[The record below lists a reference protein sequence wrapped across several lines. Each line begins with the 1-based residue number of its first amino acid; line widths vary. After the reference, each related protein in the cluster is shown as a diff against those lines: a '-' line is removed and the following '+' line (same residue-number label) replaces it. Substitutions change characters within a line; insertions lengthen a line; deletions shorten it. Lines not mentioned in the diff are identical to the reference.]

1 MRRVTVSVLAV
12 VCALSWVSSAAAQTT
27 GSINGAVSDN
37 TGAVLPG
44 VTVTATSPSLMG
56 VQTAVTNE
64 QGQYRFPSLPIGTY
78 TLNYELGGFSN
89 VRREGIIVQ
98 IGFTA
103 TVNVQLQ
110 LATLQESVTVT
121 GASPVVDVTS
131 TTSTFNVSQEMLQT
145 LPNARDIWSVMGQ
158 SPGIRVSTIDVGGSR
173 AGTQT
178 GFEAFGFSGQVR
190 VQVDGVN
197 TTEGTGAAGFYYDYG
212 SFDEIQLGGDGMDAQ
227 SATPGVQL
235 NAVIKS
241 GGNQF
246 RATVYGDYENED
258 FQGNNVDQRLL
269 DLGIGRGVR
278 TLKYYDVNADAGGPI
293 RRDKIWYY
301 GSIRRQNNTVT
312 VAGFPVE
319 NPGTFGQLTS
329 LQNAT
334 YKLTYQLSPN
344 NRFSHYVQYGR
355 KLMPE
360 RGGTSTRYRYSVFNQ
375 DSGSWAGNLE
385 WNGILSPQFIVRAAM
400 SSFGYNWP
408 NLPYGVNG
416 ELNDNLNHR
425 WTDNGSGTTF
435 TFGSESADR
444 NDRRRWQYDVQATV
458 FKDNWLGG
466 NHSVKFGWVSERES
480 QEFRDEGFLDEV
492 ELSFRSAGGLPTFT
506 TPFRVELY
514 NTPSQTTD
522 ANWHHGAYVNDSIQV
537 KRLTLSL
544 GLRWDHYNS
553 FYPDQTIPESRYRDF
568 FYAGVPLLTSV
579 GPFSLPRTP
588 YADSNFVVPGLSG
601 IKRFPAL
608 LAPRLGFSWDLAGNG
623 RTVVKANWG
632 RFHHN
637 PGNASGDVNPLEEAT
652 ATFDWLD
659 CRAGG
664 VPVVCTG
671 SNQGDRLF
679 TINELG
685 QNRAV
690 DGVGGTSVLIDPDI
704 KDPYT
709 DAMSFWF
716 ERELGS
722 NMGLRF
728 GYTFR
733 TDGNISDDV
742 ELARLFNL
750 YTLARTFADPGVD
763 GIAGNADDGPAITM
777 WDIPGQ
783 APASVTE
790 ERTVDGIIASDR
802 AVDLTFT
809 KRMSNRFS
817 LVTSYYF
824 NWDRDREF
832 IQNPNDERFAD
843 QTVTNWNFK
852 VFGSYQAPWSITA
865 TGSVRHQSGT
875 AISRDVALN
884 GQPGQNITMT
894 GNNAYEAEPN
904 GAYRTDNVTVTD
916 AKLERRFRFGGRSL
930 SAFLDVFNIFN
941 VNPANIGAQGTIV
954 GRPTVTLADGSRV
967 QVQGFLRP
975 TAIVPPRI
983 FRIGARLNF

>member
-1 MRRVTVSVLAV
+1 MLAV
-12 VCALSWVSSAAAQTT
+12 VYVLFMAYTAAAQTT
-27 GSINGAVSDN
+27 GGINGTVIDN

-44 VTVTATSPSLMG
+44 VTITASSDALMG
-56 VQTAVTNE
+56 VQTTVTNE
-64 QGQYRFPSLPIGTY
+64 QGQYRFPALPIGTY
-78 TLNYELGGFSN
+78 SLNYELGGFSN
-89 VRREGIIVQ
+89 IKRDGIIVQ

-131 TTSTFNVSQEMLQT
+131 TTSTFNVNQEMLQT

-246 RATVYGDYENED
+246 RGTMYFDYENED
-258 FQGNNVDQRLL
+258 FQGNNIDAELTA
-269 DLGIGRGVR
+269 LGIGRGTR
-278 TLKYYDVNADAGGPI
+278 TLKYYDANGDVGGPVM
-293 RRDKIWYY
+293 RDKLWYY
-301 GSIRRQNNTVT
+301 GSMRRQDSTVT
-312 VAGFPVE
+312 VTGFPVE
-319 NPGTFGQLTS
+319 DPGTFGQLTS

-355 KLMPE
+355 KLLPH
-360 RGGTSTRYRYSVFNQ
+360 RGGGSTLYRNSVFQQ

-385 WNGILSPQFIVRAAM
+385 WNGIISPQFIIRAAA

-408 NLPYGVNG
+408 NIPYGVNG
-416 ELNDNLNHR
+416 VLNEDLNAR
-425 WTDNGSGTTF
+425 WTDDGSGTTY
-435 TFGSESADR
+435 TFGSAAADR
-444 NDRRRWQYDVQATV
+444 NDRRRWQYDIQSTY
-458 FKDNWLGG
+458 FKDNWAGG
-466 NHSVKFGWVSERES
+466 NHSIKFGWVSERES
-480 QEFRDEGFLDEV
+480 QHFKDEGFVDEIS
-492 ELSFRSAGGLPTFT
+492 LAFRSPTGAPNFT
-506 TPFRVELY
+506 TPYRVTIR
-514 NTPSQTTD
+514 NTPRETTN
-522 ANWHHGAYVNDSIQV
+522 ANWHHGAYINDSIQV
-537 KRLTLSL
+537 KRVTASV
-544 GLRWDHYNS
+544 GLRWDYYNS
-553 FYPDQTIPESRYRDF
+553 FYPDQLIPESRFRDF
-568 FYAGVPLLTSV
+568 FYAGVPVQTSV
-579 GPFSLPRTP
+579 GPYALVATP
-588 YADSNFVVPGLSG
+588 YAGSFQVPALSG
-601 IKRFPAL
+601 IKRYPKL
-608 LAPRLGFSWDLAGNG
+608 IAPRLGVSWDVAGNG
-623 RTVVKANWG
+623 KTVIKANWG

-637 PGNASGDVNPLEEAT
+637 TGNASGDVNPLSSAT

-659 CRAGG
+659 CRSGAT
-664 VPVVCTG
+664 PVTCTG
-671 SNQGDRLF
+671 SNFGDKLF
-679 TINELG
+679 TLNELG

-690 DGVGGTSVLIDPDI
+690 SGVGGTSVLIDDSV

-716 ERELGS
+716 ERELAN
-722 NMGLRF
+722 NMGFRV

-733 TDGNISDDV
+733 TDGNIEDDV
-742 ELARLFNL
+742 ELARVYSL
-750 YTLARTFADPGVD
+750 YTLQRTFADPGVD
-763 GIAGNADDGPAITM
+763 GIVGNADDGPAITM
-777 WDIPGQ
+777 FDIPGQ

-790 ERTVDGIIASDR
+790 ARTVDGIIATDR
-802 AVDLTFT
+802 ALDLTFT

-824 NWDRDREF
+824 NWDRDKEF
-832 IQNPNDERFAD
+832 VQNPNDERFAD

-852 VFGSYQAPWSITA
+852 IFGTYQAPWSINV

-875 AISRDVALN
+875 AISRDVALS

-894 GNNAYEAEPN
+894 GGNAYEAEEN
-904 GAYRTDNVTVTD
+904 GAYRTDNVTVLD
-916 AKLERRFRFGGRSL
+916 SKIERRFRFGGRSL
-930 SAFLDVFNIFN
+930 GVFADLFNILN
-941 VNPANIGAQGTIV
+941 TNSANIGSQSSIV
-954 GRPTVTLADGSRV
+954 GRTNVTLPDGTRT

>member
-1 MRRVTVSVLAV
+1 MKRVPVGVFAV
-12 VCALSWVSSAAAQTT
+12 VCALSFVSAAVAQTT
-27 GSINGAVSDN
+27 GGINGTVNDN

-44 VTVTATSPSLMG
+44 VTVTATSPALMG
-56 VQTAVTNE
+56 VQTTVTND
-64 QGQYRFPSLPIGTY
+64 QGQYRFPALPIGTY
-78 TLNYELGGFSN
+78 DLNYELGGFSN
-89 VRREGIIVQ
+89 VRREGIIVSL
-98 IGFTA
+98 GFTA

-131 TTSTFNVSQEMLQT
+131 TTSTFNVNQDMLQS

-158 SPGIRVSTIDVGGSR
+158 SPGIRVSSIDVGGSR

-246 RATVYGDYENED
+246 RGTMYGDYQNENL
-258 FQGNNVDQRLL
+258 QGNNVDARLAA
-269 DLGIGRGVR
+269 LGVGQGTR
-278 TLKYYDVNADAGGPI
+278 TLDYYDVNGDVGGPI
-293 RRDKIWYY
+293 MRDKLWYFA
-301 GSIRRQNNTVT
+301 SMRRQNNTVT
-312 VAGFPVE
+312 VTGFPVE
-319 NPGTFGQLTS
+319 GGAFGQLTS

-334 YKLTYQLSPN
+334 YKLTYQMSPN

-360 RGGTSTRYRYSVFNQ
+360 RGGTSTRYRWSIYNQ

-385 WNGILSPQFIVRAAM
+385 WNGILSPQFIMRAAM

-416 ELNDNLNHR
+416 EPNENLDHR
-425 WTDNGSGTTF
+425 LTDDGSGSTF

-444 NDRRRWQYDVQATV
+444 NDRRRWQYDVQATL

-466 NHSVKFGWVSERES
+466 NHSIKFGTVHERES

-492 ELSFRSAGGLPTFT
+492 TLAFRSAGGLANFT
-506 TPFRVELY
+506 TPYRVTLR
-514 NTPSQTTD
+514 NTPRQTTN
-522 ANWHHGAYVNDSIQV
+522 ANWHHGAYINDSIQV
-537 KRLTLSL
+537 DRVTMSL
-544 GLRWDHYNS
+544 GLRWDYYNS
-553 FYPDQTIPESRYRDF
+553 FFPEQEIPESRFREF
-568 FYAGVPLLTSV
+568 FYAGVPVQTSV
-579 GPFSLPRTP
+579 GPYSLTRTAF
-588 YADSNFVVPGLSG
+588 ADNNFIAPGQTG
-601 IKRFPAL
+601 IRRYPAL
-608 LAPRLGFSWDLAGNG
+608 FAPRFGVSWDVQGNG
-623 RTVVKANWG
+623 RTLLKANWG
-632 RFHHN
+632 RFYHN
-637 PGNASGDVNPLEEAT
+637 TGNASGEINPLASAT

-659 CRAGG
+659 CRSGG
-664 VPVVCTG
+664 VPAVCSG
-671 SNQGDRLF
+671 NNFGDKLF

-690 DGVGGTSVLIDPDI
+690 AGVGGVSVRIDPEI

-716 ERELGS
+716 ERDLGN

-733 TDGNISDDV
+733 TDGNVSDDV
-742 ELARLFNL
+742 ELARVYSL
-750 YTLARTFADPGVD
+750 YSLPRTFVDPGVD

-790 ERTVDGIIASDR
+790 ERTVEGIIATDR
-802 AVDLTFT
+802 AIDVTFT

-824 NWDRDREF
+824 NWDRDFEF
-832 IQNPNDERFAD
+832 VQNPNDERFAD

-852 VFGSYQAPWSITA
+852 VFGTYQAPWGITT

-875 AISRDVALN
+875 AISRDVVLS
-884 GQPGQNITMT
+884 GQSGQNITLT
-894 GNNAYEAEPN
+894 GANAYEAEAN
-904 GAYRTDNVTVTD
+904 GAYRTDNVTVFD
-916 AKLERRFRFGGRSL
+916 AKVERRFRFGSRSL
-930 SAFLDVFNIFN
+930 SAFFDAFNILN
-941 VNPANIGAQGTIV
+941 TNAANIGGQSTIV

-983 FRIGARLNF
+983 FRIGARLAF

>member
-1 MRRVTVSVLAV
+1 MRRLTVAGATV
-12 VCALSWVSSAAAQTT
+12 VSMLLIVSSAAAQTT
-27 GSINGAVSDN
+27 GSINGSVNDN

-44 VTVTATSPSLMG
+44 VTVTATSPALMG

-64 QGQYRFPSLPIGTY
+64 QGQYRFPALPIGTY
-78 TLNYELGGFSN
+78 TLQYELGGFSG

-158 SPGIRVSTIDVGGSR
+158 SPGIRVSSIDVGGSR

-246 RATVYGDYENED
+246 RGTMYYDYENEH
-258 FQGNNVDQRLL
+258 FQGTNIDARLAA
-269 DLGIGRGVR
+269 LGVGRGTR
-278 TLKYYDVNADAGGPI
+278 TLKYYDANGDAGGPI
-293 RRDKIWYY
+293 RRDRLWYY
-301 GSIRRQNNTVT
+301 TSMRRQDNTVT

-334 YKLTYQLSPN
+334 YKLSYQLSPN

-360 RGGTSTRYRYSVFNQ
+360 RGGTSTRYRYTVFNQ

-416 ELNDNLNHR
+416 ELNSNLNHR
-425 WTDNGSGTTF
+425 WTDDGSGTTF
-435 TFGSESADR
+435 TYGSESADR
-444 NDRRRWQYDVQATV
+444 SDRRRWQYDLQSTL

-466 NHSVKFGWVSERES
+466 NHSVKFGWLSERES
-480 QEFRDEGFLDEV
+480 QEFRDEGFLDAHT
-492 ELSFRSAGGLPTFT
+492 LQFRSPTGEPHFT
-506 TPFRVELY
+506 TPFRVVIR
-514 NTPSQTTD
+514 NTPRGTTN
-522 ANWHHGAYVNDSIQV
+522 ANWHHGAYLNDSVQV
-537 KRLTLSL
+537 RRVTLSL
-544 GLRWDHYNS
+544 GLRWDYYNS
-553 FYPDQTIPESRYRDF
+553 FYPDQEIPDSRFRNF
-568 FYAGVPLLTSV
+568 FYAGVPVQTSA
-579 GPFSLPRTP
+579 GPYSLPRTAF
-588 YADSNFVVPGLSG
+588 ADNGFKVPARSG
-601 IKRFPAL
+601 IRRYPAL
-608 LAPRLGFSWDLAGNG
+608 LAPRFGVSWDVRGNG
-623 RTVVKANWG
+623 KTLVKANWG

-637 PGNASGDVNPLEEAT
+637 PGNASADVNPLASAT

-659 CRAGG
+659 CRQGTT
-664 VPVVCTG
+664 PVACTG
-671 SNQGDRLF
+671 SSFGDKRF
-679 TINELG
+679 TLDELG

-690 DGVGGTSVLIDPDI
+690 AGVGGTAATIDPNL
-704 KDPYT
+704 KDVYT
-709 DAMSFWF
+709 DAMSFWL
-716 ERELGS
+716 EREIAD
-722 NMGLRF
+722 NMGVRF

-733 TDGNISDDV
+733 TDGNSNV
-742 ELARLFNL
+742 AVQLARTYDLF
-750 YTLARTFADPGVD
+750 TLARSFRDPGVD
-763 GIAGNADDGPAITM
+763 GILGTSDDGADFVY
-777 WDIPGQ
+777 WDIPGT
-783 APASVTE
+783 APASRTDR
-790 ERTVDGIIASDR
+790 RTVDGIIATDR
-802 AVDLTFT
+802 AIDLTLT
-809 KRMSNRFS
+809 KRMSTRFS
-817 LVTSYYF
+817 LVTSYYY
-824 NWDRDREF
+824 NWDRDRIF
-832 IQNPNDERFAD
+832 VQNPNQERFAD
-843 QTVTNWNFK
+843 ETLTNWNFK
-852 VFGSYQAPWSITA
+852 IFGTYQAPFSITA
-865 TGSVRHQSGT
+865 TSSLRHQSGNQ
-875 AISRDVALN
+875 ISRDVSVS
-884 GQPGQNITMT
+884 GGNIAS
-894 GNNAYEAEPN
+894 GAVYEAEPN
-904 GAYRTDNVTVTD
+904 TAYRTDNVTVLDTRID
-916 AKLERRFRFGGRSL
+916 RRFRFSGRSL
-930 SAFLDVFNIFN
+930 SLFFDAFNLLNTN
-941 VNPANIGAQGTIV
+941 AANIGAQSSV
-954 GRPTVTLADGSRV
+954 SGRPTVTLADGSRV

-975 TAIVPPRI
+975 TSIVPPRI
-983 FRIGARLNF
+983 FKIGARLNF